1 MESIREAV
9 QDRQW
14 LSPGLAC
21 RLLNINE
28 ATLRH
33 WADKGMVRTFRT
45 PGGHRRLST
54 EDIEALMA
62 NGQPYAHAGQSAPLT
77 SAAAVL
83 PHIRRKLSAAAH
95 GQGPAWRAQF
105 DPASQ
110 ERMRELGRDLL
121 SLCME
126 SLSAHRHSQ
135 VLTKARAVG
144 AAYVGESQAQGL
156 SLAEAV
162 EAFLFFRSALLEALR
177 PALARHSGSAYELSR
192 SWRQLTRVTDEV
204 LLHMTH
210 GFQQNP
216 AAPAAT
222 PAAPGSPP
230 ASASTAKSSR

>member
-1 MESIREAV
+1 MESIEEAV
-9 QDRQW
+9 QEKRW

-33 WADKGMVRTFRT
+33 WADKGMIRTFRT
-45 PGGHRRLST
+45 PGGHRRLAR

-62 NGQPYAHAGQSAPLT
+62 NGQPYAHGGQAPLLT
-77 SAAAVL
+77 SQAAVL
-83 PHIRRKLSAAAH
+83 PYIRRKLSAAAH
-95 GQGPAWRAQF
+95 GHGPAWHTRF
-105 DPASQ
+105 DSASQ
-110 ERMRELGRDLL
+110 GRMRVMGRDLL

-126 SLSAHRHSQ
+126 SLGTHRPPD
-135 VLTKARAVG
+135 LMAKAKALGVT
-144 AAYVGESQAQGL
+144 YMGESQAQGL

-192 SWRQLTRVTDEV
+192 SWQQLSRVTDEV

-210 GFQQNP
+210 GFQQD
-216 AAPAAT
+216 
-222 PAAPGSPP
+222 P
-230 ASASTAKSSR
+230 ASPTTRRA